1 MKMLQGH
8 RGMRRLQ
15 GDGHI
20 ARNPCSHAG
29 SRALRCDLIRRMA
42 PAALPRPRPDDKKVP
57 CRPVI
62 LRRQR
67 RALRGSRANRVAAT
81 LNPKTTDKQFEALVA
96 RMMAK
101 GWKDSTVG
109 VVRDFR
115 RAVLE
120 QAAAKDEK
128 ATA

>member
-1 MKMLQGH
+1 
-8 RGMRRLQ
+8 MRVRVLY
-15 GDGHI
+15 
-20 ARNPCSHAG
+20 AVTSSEEWPRRRCHA
-29 SRALRCDLIRRMA
+29 
-42 PAALPRPRPDDKKVP
+42 PRPDDKKVP